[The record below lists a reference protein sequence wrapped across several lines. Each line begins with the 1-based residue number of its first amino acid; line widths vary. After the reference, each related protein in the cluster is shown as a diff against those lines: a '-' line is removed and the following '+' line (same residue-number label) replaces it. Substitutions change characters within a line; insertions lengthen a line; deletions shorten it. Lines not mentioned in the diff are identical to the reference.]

1 MRTTI
6 IQTQL
11 HWQQPALNRQ
21 MFAEKIAPLYGKT
34 DLIVLPEMFSTGFS
48 MQAEALAEDMN
59 GPTFQ
64 WLQEQA
70 SLSGAVVT
78 GSFICREGAHFHN
91 RLVWMQPDGQ
101 YFLYDKKHL
110 FSLADEHKYYE
121 PGAERL
127 IVAWKGWR
135 ICPLICYDL
144 RFPIWSRNVKND
156 PYDLIIYVANWPET
170 RSLHWRSLL
179 VARAI
184 ENQAFTIGVNIVG
197 TDGKG
202 LAYSGDSGIIDF
214 SGRQI
219 CQISGGEGLI
229 TTEFSLDEMRAYR
242 QQLPFLN
249 DADLFQLV

>member
-6 IQTQL
+6 IQTKL

-21 MFAEKIAPLYGKT
+21 MLSEKITPLHGKT

-48 MQAEALAEDMN
+48 MQTEELAEDMN
-59 GPTFQ
+59 GPTFR
-64 WLQEQA
+64 WMQEQA
-70 SLSGAVVT
+70 ALSGAAVT

-91 RLVWMQPDGQ
+91 RLIWMQPDGQ

-110 FSLADEHKYYE
+110 FSLAGEHRHYE
-121 PGAERL
+121 PGVERL
-127 IVAWKGWR
+127 ILEWKGWR
-135 ICPLICYDL
+135 ICPLVCYDL
-144 RFPIWSRNVKND
+144 RFPVWSRNLKND
-156 PYDLIIYVANWPET
+156 PYDLIIYVANWPQT

-184 ENQAFTIGVNIVG
+184 ENQAFTLGVNIVG

-202 LAYSGDSGIIDF
+202 LAYNGDSGIIDF

-219 CQISGGEGLI
+219 CQISGGEGIL
-229 TTEFSLDEMRAYR
+229 TTELSMDEMRAYR
-242 QQLPFLN
+242 LQLPFLD